1 MHFGVDTA
9 VAFLAVFLVG
19 LMFSYGIAD
28 IAVVAAVVGAIAAP
42 FTRRAEQR
50 ALDARQEARG
60 AAREDTQKEKP

>member
-9 VAFLAVFLVG
+9 VAFLAVFLIG

-28 IAVVAAVVGAIAAP
+28 IAVVAAVMGAIAAP

-50 ALDARQEARG
+50 ALDARKEEHQ
-60 AAREDTQKEKP
+60 DSQKDQQP

>member
-9 VAFLAVFLVG
+9 VAFLAVFLIG

-28 IAVVAAVVGAIAAP
+28 IAVVAAVMGAIAAP

-50 ALDARQEARG
+50 ALDAR
-60 AAREDTQKEKP
+60 KEEHQDSEKDQQP